1 MSAALVLTSSTP
13 EALIV
18 MFIPVDEN
26 LPSIMN
32 CIERSSEVLVYAAC
46 TACSGET
53 AGALGA
59 ALVEAGPPAEPAAL
73 PQAVSVP
80 TARHTAVDE
89 VRMTRRT
96 TSFLAP
102 EPASGT
108 GTTQRRK
115 RLPG

>member
-18 MFIPVDEN
+18 MSIPVEEN
-26 LPSIMN
+26 LPSMTN
-32 CIERSSEVLVYAAC
+32 CIERSSDVLAYAAC
-46 TACSGET
+46 TARSGET

-59 ALVEAGPPAEPAAL
+59 PLAKRAPPAVPAAP
-73 PQAVSVP
+73 PQAVRVP

-89 VRMTRRT
+89 VRTMRRT
-96 TSFLAP
+96 IPFLAP

-108 GTTQRRK
+108 
-115 RLPG
+115 